1 MSKRPSHPV
10 SPHTPVKHEVV
21 DPRWLLK
28 AGAATLL
35 FALFCAWGTLCFLFY
50 QGQWQFA
57 LHPSRAVDRTPTAL
71 NLPFEAVRFGV
82 DATGTAQLNGWY
94 IPSDSPGTA
103 TALILHTGDGSISD
117 ALPSA
122 QILHTA
128 RLNVLLFDYRGFGTS
143 GGAHPT
149 ELLMQADAESALDY
163 LTGTRKIPLQQV
175 LPFGMGVGA
184 SLATQLCVHHR
195 ELPALLL
202 DSPTGDID
210 SSVAHDPR
218 TRLIPTRLFLHEH
231 FALAQPLSSL
241 KTPKLV
247 VTYTNGIAPMDVRQA
262 ADPKMTV
269 EFHHRDDVA
278 YVQNLNRFL
287 DLYLP
292 HPLPSL
298 TLPRPIPILNL
309 KP

>member
-1 MSKRPSHPV
+1 MSKRPSQP
-10 SPHTPVKHEVV
+10 SPRPTPVQHEVV

-35 FALFCAWGTLCFLFY
+35 FAVLCAWGTLCFLFY

-57 LHPSRAVDRTPTAL
+57 LHPSRTVGRTPAAL
-71 NLPFEAVRFGV
+71 NLSFEAVRFGV
-82 DATGTAQLNGWY
+82 DATGTPQLSGWY
-94 IPSDSPGTA
+94 IPSDSSGTA
-103 TALILHTGDGSISD
+103 TVLVLHSGDGDISD

-128 RLNVLLFDYRGFGTS
+128 RLNVLLFDYRGFGAS

-149 ELLMQADAESALDY
+149 ELMMQTDAESALVY
-163 LTGTRKIPLQQV
+163 LTGTRGIPLQQV

-184 SLATQLCVHHR
+184 SLATQLCVRHH
-195 ELPALLL
+195 ELPAFLL

-210 SSVAHDPR
+210 SSVANDPR
-218 TRLIPTRLFLHEH
+218 TWLVPTRLLLHEH
-231 FALAQPLSSL
+231 FALADPLSSL
-241 KTPKLV
+241 KTPKLI
-247 VTYTNGIAPMDVRQA
+247 VTYTYASVPMNVRGA

-269 EFHHRDDVA
+269 ELPRKDDVP
-278 YVQNLNRFL
+278 YVQALDRFL

-292 HPLPSL
+292 RSPPGLSPKL
-298 TLPRPIPILNL
+298 
-309 KP
+309 